1 MREELRL
8 PSDRQGVAVTSVMGL
23 SGLEQLVHGDLV
35 LEVNRQPTPDLAS
48 YRTALAGLKAGDV
61 AWLFVQRPRPA
72 GTFLA
77 RIEVEDGTQQ

>member
-1 MREELRL
+1 MREDLRL
-8 PSDRQGVAVTSVMGL
+8 PPERHGVAVTSVVGL

-35 LEVNRQPTPDLAS
+35 LEVNRQPTPDLAA
-48 YRTALAGLKAGDV
+48 YRKAVGELKAGEV

-77 RIEVEDGTQQ
+77 RIEVEDATR